1 MKDLKETHKDWI
13 GIYHNAATKEY
24 CSSIIDRYNFA
35 NTMTD
40 INHKEQL
47 IQRSNN
53 LQAELQELQKSFD
66 LKKEE
71 YLKLQGA
78 LEMLQVL
85 ENENNATDS
94 QGT

>member
-1 MKDLKETHKDWI
+1 
-13 GIYHNAATKEY
+13 
-24 CSSIIDRYNFA
+24 
-35 NTMTD
+35 MTD

>member
-1 MKDLKETHKDWI
+1 
-13 GIYHNAATKEY
+13 
-24 CSSIIDRYNFA
+24 
-35 NTMTD
+35 MTD

-94 QGT
+94 QGTL

>member
-1 MKDLKETHKDWI
+1 
-13 GIYHNAATKEY
+13 
-24 CSSIIDRYNFA
+24 
-35 NTMTD
+35 MTD

-85 ENENNATDS
+85 ENENNSTDS

>member
-1 MKDLKETHKDWI
+1 
-13 GIYHNAATKEY
+13 
-24 CSSIIDRYNFA
+24 
-35 NTMTD
+35 MTD

-47 IQRSNN
+47 IQRSN
-53 LQAELQELQKSFD
+53 QIQQELVDLQKSFD

-85 ENENNATDS
+85 ENENNEGNS
-94 QGT
+94 EGT